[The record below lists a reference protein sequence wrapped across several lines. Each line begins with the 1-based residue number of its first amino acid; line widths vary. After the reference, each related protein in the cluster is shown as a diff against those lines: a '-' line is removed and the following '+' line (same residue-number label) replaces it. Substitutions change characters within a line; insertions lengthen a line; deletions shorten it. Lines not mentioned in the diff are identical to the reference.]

1 MVDST
6 VLLGAVVSGLLIGIF
21 YALVA
26 SGFSMIWAAMKM
38 VNVAHAALMVLAA
51 YLAMAFVR
59 YSGLDIFPALVILT
73 PAMFV
78 FGGLLYKFVLA
89 HSYRSENFETVS
101 LVATFGLAI
110 ILENVLLLIWGP
122 TQRSLPS
129 TYEGRQVVAGLR
141 IGNLALMSAIIA
153 LVATGVLYYLIYQ
166 TGLGRSVRAAWQDEE
181 LAMLHGI
188 NPNRVRFI
196 VFGLSTALAG
206 TAGVLLPAIRSINP
220 ALHWDY
226 IIITFI
232 IVIVGG
238 VGSIMGTL
246 VTGITLGI
254 IEEVGPLFISS
265 SWVPVVLYAILLVFL
280 LVKPDGIFEGVA

>member
-1 MVDST
+1 MVNSG
-6 VLLGAVVSGLLIGIF
+6 VVAGAVASGILIGIF

-51 YLAMAFVR
+51 YLAMTFVR
-59 YSGLDIFPALVILT
+59 FSGMDIFLTLVVLT
-73 PAMFV
+73 PVMFIL
-78 FGGLLYKFVLA
+78 GGVVYKFVLS

-110 ILENVLLLIWGP
+110 IAENVLLFAWGP

-129 TYEGRQVVAGLR
+129 GYEGRLIVSGLR
-141 IGNLALMSAIIA
+141 IGNLSLISAVIA

-188 NPNRVRFI
+188 NPNRVRFV

-206 TAGVLLPAIRSINP
+206 IAGVLLPAIRSINP
-220 ALHWDY
+220 AIHWDY
-226 IIITFI
+226 IIIVFI

-246 VTGITLGI
+246 VTGFTLGV

-265 SWVPVVLYAILLVFL
+265 SWVPVLLYMILLVFL
-280 LVKPDGIFEGVA
+280 LAKPDGIFEGVA